1 LTGFAGL
8 FFYAGRWSCRLFP
21 QRKLEAAQEKIGVHM
36 GTYAGKLLRI
46 DLTGGKSMVDEIPD
60 QHFRNFISARGLGS
74 QYLYDEVKGGTDPL
88 SPENRL
94 ILSIGVLGGTGLQG
108 FSKWAVT
115 TKSPLTGTI
124 FRAVTGGN
132 FGVWMKHAGYDLI
145 IIQGKAEKPCHVHI
159 DRDGVHFLDAKDL
172 MGLDYRRVQIKL
184 KERHGP
190 LTESACIGPA
200 GEKLVRY
207 AVISSGERTASRG
220 GVGTVMGSKGLKAI
234 SINAPIQK
242 PAPYDRSRFANLV
255 TQQIEILKHHPRKK
269 NMSRFGTPYIT
280 TVVDS
285 LGILPVKNFQEGH
298 IQTIQEIAGKDFFE
312 LKRAK
317 AGCHVCM
324 TRCGGMRDVTLG
336 PFSGSRI
343 DGPEYETIYAFG
355 PLLGI
360 TDKQFVIN
368 ANALCDYYG
377 LDTISTGVCVA
388 YACELFEKGLVS
400 QSDTNGLDLR
410 WGNQEAFFSLIEM
423 IGRRKGFGELLGEG
437 VKRGAKRLGS
447 DTSLYAMHI
456 KGLEMPGYDPRGVK
470 GYGLSMA
477 TSNMGGTHM
486 YGRPREE
493 LSGKTDPYIEE
504 GKGQAI
510 ARVQKEQA
518 LEDSL
523 IACTFGNTGLDL
535 RFYPD
540 VLLAAT
546 GIDAF
551 GSPDSLLEIGERIIC
566 LERCFNLRDGF
577 SRKDDSLPRR
587 MLSEPLRN
595 AGPATG
601 QVISHLDR
609 LLDEYYEALG
619 YTKEGVPTAE
629 KLKELRIDFGPDAVS
644 Q

>member
-1 LTGFAGL
+1 
-8 FFYAGRWSCRLFP
+8 
-21 QRKLEAAQEKIGVHM
+21 M
-36 GTYAGKLLRI
+36 GTFAGKLLRI
-46 DLTGGKSMVDEIPD
+46 DLTRRESTVEEIPD
-60 QHFRNFISARGLGS
+60 QHFKHFISARGLGS
-74 QYLYDEVKGGTDPL
+74 KYLCDELRRGTDPL

-124 FRAVTGGN
+124 FRAITGGN

-145 IIQGKAEKPCHVHI
+145 IVQGKADKPCHVHV
-159 DRDGVHFLDAKDL
+159 DRDGVYFLDARDL
-172 MGLDYRRVQIKL
+172 MGLDYRRVQAKL
-184 KERHGP
+184 KERHGRH
-190 LTESACIGPA
+190 TESACIGPA

-220 GVGTVMGSKGLKAI
+220 GVGTVMGSKNLKAI
-234 SINAPIQK
+234 SINVPVRK
-242 PAPYDRSRFANLV
+242 PAPHDPARFSNLAKKQ
-255 TQQIEILKHHPRKK
+255 TDILKQHPRKK
-269 NMSRFGTPYIT
+269 NMGTFGTPYIT

-285 LGILPVKNFQEGH
+285 LGILPVKNFQEGR
-298 IQTIQEIAGKDFFE
+298 IQTVQEIGGKDFFE
-312 LKRAK
+312 LKRAR

-336 PFSGSRI
+336 PFSGSGI

-355 PLLGI
+355 PLLGL

-368 ANALCDYYG
+368 ANALCDFYG
-377 LDTISTGVCVA
+377 IDTISTGVCVA

-400 QSDTNGLDLR
+400 RSDTGGLDLR
-410 WGNQEAFFSLIEM
+410 WGNQEPLFSLIEM
-423 IGRRKGFGELLGEG
+423 IGKREGFGEILGEG
-437 VKRGAKRLGS
+437 VKRAAESLGG

-477 TSNMGGTHM
+477 TSNIGGSHM

-535 RFYPD
+535 PFYSEAL
-540 VLLAAT
+540 VAAT
-546 GIDAF
+546 GIDGF
-551 GSPDSLLEIGERIIC
+551 GTPDSLLEIGERILC
-566 LERCFNLRDGF
+566 LERCFNIRDGF

-587 MLSEPLRN
+587 MLSEPLKN

-601 QVISHLDR
+601 QVIACLDR

-619 YTKEGVPTAE
+619 YTKEGLPTSE
-629 KLKELRIDFGPDAVS
+629 KLEDLRIALGPGVLPRETS

>member
-1 LTGFAGL
+1 
-8 FFYAGRWSCRLFP
+8 
-21 QRKLEAAQEKIGVHM
+21 M
-36 GTYAGKLLRI
+36 GTFAGKLLRV
-46 DLTGGKSMVDEIPD
+46 DLSGSKSTVEEIPGLL
-60 QHFRNFISARGLGS
+60 FRDFISARGLGS
-74 QYLYDEVKGGTDPL
+74 EYLYRELKAGTDPL

-124 FRAVTGGN
+124 FRAITGGN

-145 IIQGKAEKPCHVHI
+145 IIQGKAEQPSYVHI
-159 DRDGVHFLDAKDL
+159 DGEGVHFLDARDL

-184 KERHGP
+184 KDRHGP
-190 LTESACIGPA
+190 HTESACIGPA

-234 SINAPIQK
+234 SINVATRK
-242 PAPYDRSRFANLV
+242 PAPHDPARFANLLKR
-255 TQQIEILKHHPRKK
+255 QIDILKQHPRKK
-269 NMSRFGTPYIT
+269 NMSTFGTPYIT

-285 LGILPVKNFQEGH
+285 LGILPVKNFQEGR
-298 IQTIQEIAGKDFFE
+298 IETIREITGKDFFE

-360 TDKQFVIN
+360 TDKQFVID

-377 LDTISTGVCVA
+377 LDTISAGVCVA

-400 QSDTNGLDLR
+400 PSDANGLDLR
-410 WGNQEAFFSLIEM
+410 WGNQEALFSLIEM
-423 IGRRKGFGELLGEG
+423 IGKREGFGEVLGEG
-437 VKRGAKRLGS
+437 VKRAAESLGG
-447 DTSLYAMHI
+447 DAGLYGMHI

-493 LSGKTDPYIEE
+493 LSGKTDPYTEE
-504 GKGQAI
+504 GKGEAI

-535 RFYPD
+535 QFYSEAL
-540 VLLAAT
+540 VAAT
-546 GIDAF
+546 GIGAF
-551 GSPDSLLEIGERIIC
+551 GSPEALLEIGERIIC
-566 LERCFNLRDGF
+566 LERCFNIRDGF
-577 SRKDDSLPRR
+577 SRKDDSLPGR
-587 MLSEPLRN
+587 MVSEPLRN

-601 QVISHLDR
+601 QVIHHLDR

-619 YTKEGVPTAE
+619 YTKDGMPTDE
-629 KLKELRIDFGPDAVS
+629 KLRELRIDRHKGA
-644 Q
+644 